1 MTDHLAEILKN
12 LPDNPGVYQ
21 FFDAQ
26 AKLIY
31 VGKAKVLK
39 NRVRSYFNNLKNHH
53 GKTKALVRN
62 IRDIKYILVD
72 SEQDALLLENS
83 LIKQY
88 LPRYNILLKDDKT
101 YPWIC
106 IQNERFPRVYSTRKM
121 VRDGS
126 QYFGPYASGRMI
138 GTLLEFIES
147 LFPLRNCNLNLSR
160 ENISKKKFKV
170 CLEYHLGNCGGACE
184 AKEKEDEYNSKIA
197 QIKNILKGNISTV
210 IQHLKQMMQH
220 YVEQLEFEKAQVI
233 KEKLD
238 ALANYQSKSTV
249 VSTSIHN
256 LDVFSIVSKEEEAY
270 VNYLKVVDGAIVQGH
285 TLVVKKKLEETEEE
299 ILLLAIV
306 ELRERYQSDAPE
318 IVVPFLPELIL
329 RDAEWTVPQRGDKKK
344 LLELSERN
352 AKFFG
357 LEKKKLATNSKLPER
372 SDRVLEQMKKDL
384 RLSELPRHIECFD
397 NSNIQGAFPVSA
409 CVVFKNAKPSNRDY
423 RIFSIKTVEGPD
435 DFASMEEVIL
445 RRYKRMLDENQDLPQ
460 LIVIDGGKGQLS
472 AALESLE
479 KVGLRGKIA
488 IIGIAKRLEEIY
500 FPGDSIPLY
509 LDKRSESLKVIQHMR
524 NEAHRF
530 GITAHRNRRSK
541 AFTKTR
547 LQDIEGVGEQTIQLL
562 LRHFKSVKK
571 VGEAS
576 YEELEALLGKSR
588 ADAVYKGLSDAKE
601 D

>member
-210 IQHLKQMMQH
+210 IQHLKQMMQ
-220 YVEQLEFEKAQVI
+220 YFVEQLEFEKAQVI

-285 TLVVKKKLEETEEE
+285 TLVVKKKLEESEEE

-409 CVVFKNAKPSNRDY
+409 CVVFKNAKPSNKDY
-423 RIFSIKTVEGPD
+423 RIFNIKTVEGPD

>member
-220 YVEQLEFEKAQVI
+220 FVEQLEFEKAQVI

-285 TLVVKKKLEETEEE
+285 TLVVKKKLEESEEE

-409 CVVFKNAKPSNRDY
+409 CVVFKNAKPSNKDY
-423 RIFSIKTVEGPD
+423 RIFNIKTVEGPD

-445 RRYKRMLDENQDLPQ
+445 RRYKRMLDENQALPQ

>member
-357 LEKKKLATNSKLPER
+357 LEKKKLATSSKLPER

-409 CVVFKNAKPSNRDY
+409 CVVFKNAKPSNKDY
-423 RIFSIKTVEGPD
+423 RIFNIKTVEGPD

-445 RRYKRMLDENQDLPQ
+445 RRYKRMLDEHQNLPQ

-571 VGEAS
+571 VAEAS

-588 ADAVYKGLSDAKE
+588 ADAVYKGLSDANKN
-601 D
+601 